1 MADSS
6 AGTAADTVA
15 GRAADTVA
23 DRAADTVA
31 GKAADTFVERVVGT
45 AAAFPSA
52 LRESAGNSA
61 AFDACRQAGPVH
73 NCARASSS
81 DAKRIRKK

>member
-15 GRAADTVA
+15 G
-23 DRAADTVA
+23 RAADTVA

-61 AFDACRQAGPVH
+61 AFDAVDKPAQCTI
-73 NCARASSS
+73 ARARRR
-81 DAKRIRKK
+81 ATQKE